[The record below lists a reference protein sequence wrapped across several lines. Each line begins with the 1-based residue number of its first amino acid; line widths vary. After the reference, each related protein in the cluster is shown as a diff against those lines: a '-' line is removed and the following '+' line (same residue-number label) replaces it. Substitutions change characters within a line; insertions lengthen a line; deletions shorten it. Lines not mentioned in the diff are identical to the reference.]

1 VLSRQTIPRKGR
13 ESFNEMASA
22 QLTLSAIVEVQATDY
37 ALELWQFTPW
47 RKIWCVARYPLF
59 RTEDGPTDFGSTD
72 MFDSVPASLSVT
84 QKVGLGG

>member
-1 VLSRQTIPRKGR
+1 
-13 ESFNEMASA
+13 MAAA
-22 QLTLSAIVEVQATDY
+22 QLTLSAIVEIQATDY
-37 ALELWQFTPW
+37 ALELWQFTPG

-84 QKVGLGG
+84 QKVSLRVRVYLV